1 MRLSEADKDR
11 IEAAVVAAEAR
22 TAGEVFCIVTGQA
35 SDYRDVRLAWASALA
50 LGLPAVLA
58 FAFAFTPWTGWMG
71 GGWSAAHIA
80 ATETAAKGAVAAY
93 AVAQAGIFA
102 LVWLILS
109 HPAARRWAAPPAYR
123 RAKLHRE
130 AMRQFLAKG
139 LHLTEGRT
147 GVLIIAALDDHQA
160 EIVADEA
167 IHAKV
172 GTEAWAD
179 ALEALRDHMRAGRPA
194 DGFIAAVEACGAL
207 LAEHFPPTGAN
218 PDELPNRLV
227 EI

>member
-11 IEAAVVAAEAR
+11 VEAAVKAAEAG
-22 TAGEVFCIVTGQA
+22 TSGELFCMVTGQA

-50 LGLPAVLA
+50 LGLPAILALVLA
-58 FAFAFTPWTGWMG
+58 LAPWTGWMD

-80 ATETAAKGAVAAY
+80 AVEAAAKGAVAAY
-93 AVAQAGIFA
+93 ALAQAAIFA
-102 LVWLILS
+102 LTWVALS

-123 RAKLHRE
+123 RAKLHR
-130 AMRQFLAKG
+130 AALRQFLAKG
-139 LHLTEGRT
+139 LHLTERRT
-147 GVLIIAALDDHQA
+147 GVLIIAALDDHTA

-172 GTEAWAD
+172 GAEAWA
-179 ALEALRDHMRAGRPA
+179 EAIARLREHMRAGRPA
-194 DGFIAAVEACGAL
+194 DGFIAAVEACGPL
-207 LAEHFPPTGAN
+207 LAEHFPPTGEN